1 MTGVLER
8 GETISEQPEMQ
19 KSAKAI
25 ISKVQQEDIA
35 QYNALLESIDI
46 TIPNDSL
53 HPNNQTP

>member
-25 ISKVQQEDIA
+25 ISKIQSEDIN
-35 QYNALLESIDI
+35 QYNALLESIDVLI
-46 TIPNDSL
+46 SNDSL
-53 HPNNQTP
+53 HPTYQAA